1 MTSRPSLL
9 AAAWASPI
17 SNTGAGVPTLPMI
30 ANRRRLG
37 TTYRSS
43 SRRLALVSGAWIA
56 RPVTLPPGRA
66 RLGTRPVATGSP
78 APTNTIGMVEG
89 ACFAAIAVGGVGATM
104 RSTLSRTNSAAISAK
119 GSARPSP
126 QRYSMATVRFSI
138 QPSSRSRCTKAAT
151 RWLST
156 KGVAEPKNPTV
167 GKPGQQWI
175 VPVGGGLGR
184 LFKVGDQPI
193 SASVQ
198 GFYNVVRPDNGPTWT
213 LRLFVSLLFPD
224 R

>member
-1 MTSRPSLL
+1 
-9 AAAWASPI
+9 
-17 SNTGAGVPTLPMI
+17 MI

-37 TTYRSS
+37 TTSRKS
-43 SRRLALVSGAWIA
+43 SRRLEPVSDSWFD

-66 RLGTRPVATGSP
+66 SDATTPVPTGWP
-78 APTNTIGMVEG
+78 AVGNTIGMTDV
-89 ACFAAIAVGGVGATM
+89 ACFAAITAGVVDATM

-119 GSARPSP
+119 RSARPSP